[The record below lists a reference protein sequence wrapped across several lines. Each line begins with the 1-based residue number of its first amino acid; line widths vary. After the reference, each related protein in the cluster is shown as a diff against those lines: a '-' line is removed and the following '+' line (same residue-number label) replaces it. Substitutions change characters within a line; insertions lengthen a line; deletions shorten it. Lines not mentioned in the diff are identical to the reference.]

1 MLSDINVSNAA
12 QMIFLSESMTAIMLA
27 AFEEDA
33 RNDPEVGGMP
43 MTFLDGYVALFMPM
57 IGFNMVQSIC
67 ALKDDAEPKI
77 SDSCPWTGI
86 DELANFDDFATT
98 KSWTV
103 AAKRPLSEFY
113 ELKYNMPYSVIASY
127 TMEDIQGREYE
138 SREPY
143 LSEVMFTD
151 TPSSALAGVAA
162 AGLALV
168 ATLAL

>member
-1 MLSDINVSNAA
+1 
-12 QMIFLSESMTAIMLA
+12 MIFLSENMTAIMLA

-43 MTFLDGYVALFMPM
+43 MTFLDGYVALYMPM
-57 IGFNMVQSIC
+57 IGFSMVQSIC

-77 SDSCPWTGI
+77 SDACPWTGV
-86 DELANFDDFATT
+86 DELANLDDFATT

-113 ELKYNMPYSVIASY
+113 ELKYNMPYSVITSY

-143 LSEVMFTD
+143 LTEVMFTD